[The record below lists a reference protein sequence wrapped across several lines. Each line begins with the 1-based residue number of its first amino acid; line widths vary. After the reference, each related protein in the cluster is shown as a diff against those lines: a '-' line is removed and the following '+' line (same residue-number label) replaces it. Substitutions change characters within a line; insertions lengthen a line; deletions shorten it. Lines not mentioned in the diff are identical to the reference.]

1 MAGLFKVRLKI
12 FHGNITIVKVNRMN
26 LEILKRVSLA
36 TGLVLVFF
44 GLFVSIHEFG
54 IAYNISWGM
63 SDAIRGIAELL
74 FGIVFLIL
82 GNALITVGK

>member
-1 MAGLFKVRLKI
+1 MDLETFKKTSVTL
-12 FHGNITIVKVNRMN
+12 
-26 LEILKRVSLA
+26 
-36 TGLVLVFF
+36 GLVLVFF
-44 GLFVSIHEFG
+44 GLFVSIHGFG
-54 IAYNISWGM
+54 IAYNMSWGM

>member
-1 MAGLFKVRLKI
+1 LAGLLKVRLKI

-26 LEILKRVSLA
+26 LEILKRVSVA
-36 TGLVLVFF
+36 IGLVLV
-44 GLFVSIHEFG
+44 
-54 IAYNISWGM
+54 
-63 SDAIRGIAELL
+63 DAIRGIAELL